1 MPRTKRIDS
10 GLLYLKD
17 PDPGRSGTDVG
28 THTERTVSRRDDYQS
43 SPRTFGSR
51 TRGEKVGGETR
62 TPRDQ

>member
-28 THTERTVSRRDDYQS
+28 THTERTVSRRDDY
-43 SPRTFGSR
+43 GSR